1 MGCTLYR
8 TPYLWASLPEEYKHQ
23 NSVRKF
29 KEKIK
34 NWKCETCI
42 YRLCRN
48 YEQNL
53 HFI

>member
-1 MGCTLYR
+1 MGCTLYG
-8 TPYLWASLPEEYKHQ
+8 TPHLWASLPEEYKHQ

-53 HFI
+53 RFI